1 MLTPWA
7 PALTELCAPWEA
19 GVVNLIDEDVKAQSL
34 NAWASKG
41 RKSWPGWNSLQVCL
55 TPPQK
60 LLLPH
65 L

>member
-19 GVVNLIDEDVKAQSL
+19 GVINLIDEDVKAQSL

-41 RKSWPGWNSLQVCL
+41 RKSRPG
-55 TPPQK
+55 
-60 LLLPH
+60 
-65 L
+65 